1 MKLEFF
7 VRSARWEQNME
18 GGKKRHKTARIDI
31 YKVWCKS
38 CGICVAF
45 CPSGALGKDEA
56 GQPIV
61 KDLEKCTCCGLCE
74 LRCPDFAI
82 SVDHFVEDKRII
94 EENSEE
100 GKERSLDA
108 GE

>member
-1 MKLEFF
+1 
-7 VRSARWEQNME
+7 ME
-18 GGKKRHKTARIDI
+18 VEKKRHKTAKIDI
-31 YKVWCKS
+31 FRVWCKS

-45 CPSGALGKDEA
+45 CPSQALGKDEA

-61 KDLEKCTCCGLCE
+61 EDLEKCTGCGLCE
-74 LRCPDFAI
+74 IRCPDFAI
-82 SVDHFVEDKRII
+82 SVDHSVEDKTIFQ
-94 EENSEE
+94 ESDEE

>member
-1 MKLEFF
+1 
-7 VRSARWEQNME
+7 ME
-18 GGKKRHKTARIDI
+18 GGKKSYKTTRIDI
-31 YKVWCKS
+31 FKVWCKS

-45 CPSGALGKDEA
+45 CPSGVLGKDEA

-61 KDLEKCTCCGLCE
+61 EDLEKCTGCGLCE
-74 LRCPDFAI
+74 IRCPDFAI
-82 SVDHFVEDKRII
+82 SVDHSVKDKRII
-94 EENSEE
+94 EESSEE